1 MAIHEQRYVEYEG
14 PLKEG
19 GAWWVLARTTIRL
32 ALSFLRT
39 KLMILLTLIPSGIM
53 VIAIFS
59 EYAIRTRL
67 AQGMGGEAP
76 GPAGIGFY
84 LQIEL
89 FSLALLFMASGCGV
103 VSDDLRYRTFQLYFS
118 RPVERWEYVVG
129 KVLGLFMLGS
139 IITIVPGV
147 LLAAFRIVYFAR
159 TDFAEPI
166 VEQTLVGLGLLVVV
180 TAVVCAVVAGIS
192 AMTRR
197 TGYAV
202 LAWIGVLIVPMILGG
217 ILQLSTGGADWPMLL
232 SLPGNV
238 SLLVDGLLAET
249 PPEVPLWAPALI
261 LGALGAAGLYG
272 LYWRVH
278 KLEGVA

>member
-1 MAIHEQRYVEYEG
+1 MAIHEQRYVEYDG
-14 PLKEG
+14 PLREG
-19 GAWWVLARTTIRL
+19 GAWWVLARTTFRL

-39 KLMILLTLIPSGIM
+39 KLMILLTLIPSGLM

-59 EYAIRTRL
+59 EYAIRTRM
-67 AQGMGGEAP
+67 AQGMGGEPP
-76 GPAGIGFY
+76 GPGGIGFY

-89 FSLALLFMASGCGV
+89 FALALLFMASGCGV

-129 KVLGLFMLGS
+129 KVLGLFMVGS
-139 IITIVPGV
+139 IITVVPGA
-147 LLAAFRIVYFAR
+147 LLAAFRIAYFAR

-166 VEQTLVGLGLLVVV
+166 IEQTLVGFGLLFFV
-180 TAVVCAVVAGIS
+180 TCVVCALVAGIS
-192 AMTRR
+192 SMTRR

-202 LAWIGVLIVPMILGG
+202 LAWIGVLIVPMILSG
-217 ILQLSTGGADWPMLL
+217 ILQLSTEGADWPQLV
-232 SLPGNV
+232 SLPGNI

-249 PPEVPLWAPALI
+249 PPEVPVWAPALV
-261 LGALGAAGLYG
+261 LAALGGAGLYA